1 MVVLSTECLSKAA
14 LQLYIPWSTACSVP
28 NLYCTSV
35 HGCLADI
42 CYSVWKSLYMTG
54 TCLKW
59 AFSPTHYCSISI
71 MCCSHLCIV
80 GVSGVT
86 SVLFEH
92 STMRIYITDTMHT
105 HTHTH
110 VIYTRIHVSCFLVM
124 DFGVILTTGP
134 Y

>member
-1 MVVLSTECLSKAA
+1 MPVTLQHLWLCYLQSACQRQRSSCTSHGPLLVVYLT
-14 LQLYIPWSTACSVP
+14 Y
-28 NLYCTSV
+28 YTSV

-42 CYSVWKSLYMTG
+42 CYSVWKSLYMAG

-86 SVLFEH
+86 KVFFLNILPCVYTLLIQCIHTRTHMLF
-92 STMRIYITDTMHT
+92 
-105 HTHTH
+105 TH
-110 VIYTRIHVSCFLVM
+110 VYMCHAS
-124 DFGVILTTGP
+124 
-134 Y
+134 